1 MLCECHLFSER
12 EKIRRKRE
20 KKGRRQ
26 RGKEGVGGK
35 KLFAQRFIARM
46 SSWGFPE
53 TGWDTPSVSQW
64 AHIWGRIGQSLL
76 NDHFTPIG
84 SSNCQHHPLS
94 W

>member
-35 KLFAQRFIARM
+35 KLFAQRFIARIHH
-46 SSWGFPE
+46 G
-53 TGWDTPSVSQW
+53 G
-64 AHIWGRIGQSLL
+64 SLKQAGTL
-76 NDHFTPIG
+76 PVF
-84 SSNCQHHPLS
+84 LS
-94 W
+94 GPTFGAG